1 MGYRTYLKVYLY
13 EKLLHE
19 DERRFYETY
28 RKSNKDSD
36 EEYEQ
41 LKQLARKISHVW
53 NENFCDDMVGVP
65 IGDFLNYKGKLY
77 ISPDS
82 CYSQERD
89 LFYERKSDVPDC
101 FLILFSKEEYRNE
114 YKYIEGIKFVDDGRG
129 QIMHDSKA
137 ELHYCHKFF
146 TTPDKALLRLERK
159 SLTKELT
166 EMKEFL
172 QFLPEQSV
180 IELDLTEIIDNH
192 ELLQP
197 ISMEDI
203 FARVDYLKRTS

>member
-41 LKQLARKISHVW
+41 LKQLAKKISHVW

-65 IGDFLNYKGKLY
+65 VGDFLNYKGKLY
-77 ISPDS
+77 ICPDS

-101 FLILFSKEEYRNE
+101 FLILFSKEEYRNK
-114 YKYIEGIKFVDDGRG
+114 YKYIDGIKFVDDETEPT
-129 QIMHDSKA
+129 MHDSKV
-137 ELHYCHKFF
+137 EIHVCHKFF
-146 TTPDKALLRLERK
+146 TTPAQALLRLEK
-159 SLTKELT
+159 N
-166 EMKEFL
+166 FL
-172 QFLPEQSV
+172 
-180 IELDLTEIIDNH
+180 
-192 ELLQP
+192 
-197 ISMEDI
+197 
-203 FARVDYLKRTS
+203 